1 MAGLVGSGGPPALIA
16 FPCLVI
22 YIKLMKQITS
32 RPMANGLDIDNDK
45 EKVIQRTIAL
55 LTKFFVLCLDI
66 PQEDKLDDHRGGD
79 TMTLIIILSV
89 IGVTCTLTY
98 MGPFLWIHMT
108 TPLMLN
114 INYLVQILI
123 CMVET
128 DETILGQ
135 VIIDKTKKKDD

>member
-1 MAGLVGSGGPPALIA
+1 MAGLVGSGGPPAFIA

-89 IGVTCTLTY
+89 MGVTCTLTY
-98 MGPFLWIHMT
+98 VHGAFS
-108 TPLMLN
+108 LN
-114 INYLVQILI
+114 PHDHPPDAEHQLPCADPHLHGG
-123 CMVET
+123 
-128 DETILGQ
+128 D
-135 VIIDKTKKKDD
+135 